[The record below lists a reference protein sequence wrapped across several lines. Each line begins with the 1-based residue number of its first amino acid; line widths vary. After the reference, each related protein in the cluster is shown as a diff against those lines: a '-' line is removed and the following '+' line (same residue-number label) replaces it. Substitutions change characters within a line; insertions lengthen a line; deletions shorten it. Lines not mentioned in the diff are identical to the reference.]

1 MERRKRVE
9 KVYNGGEI
17 ERREGVPCRGDREGR
32 RYTMD
37 GRKRGEKEYYGGES
51 RVGNLLFSFSCKLF
65 VFLERKSK
73 SANRS
78 CRSFLM
84 SDGSECLLFQRD

>member
-1 MERRKRVE
+1 MEGRWRRE
-9 KVYNGGEI
+9 KVFYGGKL

-65 VFLERKSK
+65 VF
-73 SANRS
+73 
-78 CRSFLM
+78 
-84 SDGSECLLFQRD
+84 